1 MAVRK
6 IRANYGS
13 VTGLVAD
20 DQSAQSTGYES
31 SLERDFIKHLMFNQN
46 VSKHEEQP
54 LTIEFKDADGKQ
66 RRYTPDLL
74 VFYRSDIALTREWR
88 PLLAEVKYRSDLFRH
103 WVDLKPKFRAARTYA
118 KQQGWD
124 FAIITEQEVRTPYLK
139 NITFL
144 LEFRKYPVDEAASQL
159 LVEAVADR
167 TPTTPASLLK
177 LISEDATQKASLLPT
192 LWQLIANG
200 HIGVDLEQRLTMTSP
215 IWLRECKE
223 RRKCHEPS
231 DGISAGSSHRQPW
244 QALRY
249 YPHPES

>member
-20 DQSAQSTGYES
+20 DRSARSTGYES
-31 SLERDFIKHLMFNQN
+31 SLERDFIKHLIFNQN

-54 LTIEFKDADGKQ
+54 LTIKFTDAGGKQ
-66 RRYTPDLL
+66 RRYTPDLF
-74 VFYRSDIALTREWR
+74 VFYRRDLTLTKHWR
-88 PLLAEVKYRSDLFRH
+88 PLLAEVKYRSDVFRH
-103 WVDLKPKFRAARTYA
+103 WIELKPKFRAARTYA
-118 KQQGWD
+118 KQRGWD
-124 FAIITEQEVRTPYLK
+124 FTIITDREVRTPYLK

-144 LEFRKYPVDEAASQL
+144 LEFRKYPVDEVASQL
-159 LVEAVADR
+159 LLEAVADR
-167 TPTTPASLLK
+167 SATTPASLLE
-177 LISEDATQKASLLPT
+177 LISEDATRKASLLPT

-215 IWLRECKE
+215 IRMRECKE
-223 RRKCHEPS
+223 RRKGHEPS
-231 DGISAGSSHRQPW
+231 DGISARNTHRQRW

-249 YPHPES
+249 YPHSEP